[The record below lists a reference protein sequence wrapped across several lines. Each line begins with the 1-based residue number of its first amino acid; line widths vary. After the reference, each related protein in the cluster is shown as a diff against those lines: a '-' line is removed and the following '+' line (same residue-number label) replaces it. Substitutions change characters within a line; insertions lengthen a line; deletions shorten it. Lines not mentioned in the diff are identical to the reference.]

1 MILTFQKSF
10 QREGD
15 ARSFI
20 FDTDGDT
27 SWQPGQYT
35 HFALPHDNADDRGAD
50 RWFTISSAPS
60 EGYVMVTT
68 RINHEHSSTFKEQLL
83 KLEAGQQIEADAP
96 EGDFVVD
103 DPSRELIFVA
113 GGIGVTPYRSILKE
127 ADANGQQLKVH
138 LLYANRNENI
148 VFQKELEEF
157 ATHNPHLKIDYVV
170 GPGKLDA
177 DTLKAAID
185 AADNP
190 VVYLSGPEP
199 MVEDLELTV
208 GRLGVAKENIKT
220 DFFPGYEAV

>member
-1 MILTFQKSF
+1 MLLTFQKSF
-10 QREGD
+10 PREGD

-20 FDTDGDT
+20 FDVTGPAN
-27 SWQPGQYT
+27 WQPGQYT
-35 HFALPHDNADDRGAD
+35 HFVLPHDNADDRGDD

-68 RINHEHSSTFKEQLL
+68 RINHIRSSTFKEQLQ
-83 KLEAGQQIEADAP
+83 KLEPGKQIEADAP

-103 DPSRELIFVA
+103 DPARELIFVA

-138 LLYANRNENI
+138 LLYANRDENI

-157 ATHNPHLKIDYVV
+157 AARNPKLKIDYVV

-177 DTLKAAID
+177 DTLKTAID
-185 AADNP
+185 AANNP

-199 MVEDLELTV
+199 MVEDLELIV
-208 GRLGVAKENIKT
+208 QRLGVAAENIKT